1 MEQCIHSLLVETQV
15 EYSEITQRKA
25 VLADWCLGAT
35 GNTWSAPAE
44 VPLHWAEWL
53 ELIPLSPLEMGDA
66 W

>member
-15 EYSEITQRKA
+15 ECSEITQRKA

-35 GNTWSAPAE
+35 GNTE
-44 VPLHWAEWL
+44 VPLRWAEWL